1 LQSAAGRRSEDAP
14 IRRSTALHQP
24 HPEPPAPGAA
34 VEVAPG
40 ILWFRLPL
48 PFRLDHV
55 NVYAIDDG
63 QGWAV
68 IDAGIGDAATKA
80 AWEAL
85 LAGPLAGRPITRL
98 LVTHMHPDHIG
109 AAGWLGERLGLPLDI
124 SESEYLLAHMILSD
138 PEALATEPYR
148 GHFAAHGLAPEVTEQ
163 VLTRGHDYL
172 RMLTGLPKTYRRL
185 IAGDQ
190 VILGERRFAVLTGG
204 GHASEMLML
213 HCAAEGLFLPADQ
226 VLPKMTPNVSVHARD
241 PDGDP
246 LGIFLRSL
254 RSVRAAVP
262 DEVLVLPG
270 HGLPFT
276 GLHERIDQ
284 QIAHH
289 DERCTEIAEACRTR
303 PLSAAELV
311 PVVFPRPLDAH
322 QTGFA
327 FGEILAHVNFLHRR
341 GRLSLATGRDEV
353 VRASAA

>member
-1 LQSAAGRRSEDAP
+1 MHHP
-14 IRRSTALHQP
+14 F
-24 HPEPPAPGAA
+24 PEPPAPGDAL
-34 VEVAPG
+34 EVAPG
-40 ILWFRLPL
+40 LLWCRLPL

-63 QGWAV
+63 RGWAIV
-68 IDAGIGDAATKA
+68 DAGIGDADTRA
-80 AWEAL
+80 AWERL
-85 LAGPLAGRPITRL
+85 LAGPLAGRPVTRL

-109 AAGWLGERLGLPLDI
+109 AAGWLGERLGLPLEI

-148 GHFAAHGLAPEVTEQ
+148 GHFAANGLATEVVEQ

-190 VILGERRFAVLTGG
+190 VILGDRRFSVLTGG
-204 GHASEMLML
+204 GHASEMIML
-213 HCAAEGLFLPADQ
+213 HAAAEGLFLPADQ
-226 VLPKMTPNVSVHARD
+226 VLPRMSPNVSVHARD

-254 RSVRAAVP
+254 RAVRAGVP
-262 DEVLVLPG
+262 EDVLVLPG
-270 HGLPFT
+270 HGLPFV
-276 GLHERIDQ
+276 GLHARIDELVG
-284 QIAHH
+284 HH
-289 DERCTEIAEACRTR
+289 EARCLEIVEACRER

-311 PVVFPRPLDAH
+311 PVVFHRPLDAH

-327 FGEILAHVNFLHRR
+327 FGEILAHVNYLRRR
-341 GRLSLATGRDEV
+341 GRLVAEPDARGV
-353 VRASAA
+353 VRARAVA